1 MTMKTA
7 KLDKFMKIKQH
18 LDNHPEGFTED
29 FCEELADRFL
39 NVNTIRKTI
48 NDEYSKYIV
57 DNKDN
62 FYLVPEHYE

>member
-1 MTMKTA
+1 MKTA
-7 KLDKFMKIKQH
+7 KLDKFMKIKLH
-18 LDNHPEGFTED
+18 LDEHPEVFTED